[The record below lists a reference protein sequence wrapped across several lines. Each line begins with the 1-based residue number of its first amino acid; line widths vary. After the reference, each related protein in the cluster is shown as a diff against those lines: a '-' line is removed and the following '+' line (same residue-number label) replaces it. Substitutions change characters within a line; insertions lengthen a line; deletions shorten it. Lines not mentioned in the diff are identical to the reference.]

1 MYLKI
6 EMFPINYFKSI
17 WSPIRA
23 FKNRFQL
30 NWVTL
35 SIVIIFINSL
45 MIIPTTIN
53 FTKMEAISLD
63 YFYPKVVEI
72 IDESMVDE
80 LTSIGSTNG
89 KLSFEDSFIFKN
101 NKGVLAGGISAE
113 EEKKILK
120 EETFLLMEESQF
132 VIKEENKPTST
143 IFYTKDFTLED
154 AQTKEDVIN
163 EFSRQWFVQNKVLIV
178 LIFTL
183 IISFIQLIMLVMI
196 IFGSAFFLYLT
207 KKSRITSISTFKEA
221 INLIVNLAGLPTI
234 IATIYGLINYD
245 VAWMSMIQTTGLVI
259 MLLIV
264 YGKTGFNDNRIP

>member
-6 EMFPINYFKSI
+6 EVFPINYFKSI

-63 YFYPKVVEI
+63 YFYPNVVEI
-72 IDESMVDE
+72 IDDSMVDE
-80 LTSIGSTNG
+80 LASIGSTNG

-154 AQTKEDVIN
+154 VQTKEDVIN
-163 EFSRQWFVQNKVLIV
+163 EFSHQWFVQNKVLIV

-207 KKSRITSISTFKEA
+207 KKSRITSIKTFKEA
-221 INLIVNLAGLPTI
+221 TNLIVNLAGLPTI
-234 IATIYGLINYD
+234 IAMIYGLINYD

>member
-1 MYLKI
+1 
-6 EMFPINYFKSI
+6 
-17 WSPIRA
+17 
-23 FKNRFQL
+23 
-30 NWVTL
+30 
-35 SIVIIFINSL
+35 

-63 YFYPKVVEI
+63 YFYPNVVEI
-72 IDESMVDE
+72 IDDSMVDE
-80 LTSIGSTNG
+80 LASIGSTNG

-154 AQTKEDVIN
+154 VQTKEDVIN
-163 EFSRQWFVQNKVLIV
+163 EFSHQWFVHNKVLIV

-207 KKSRITSISTFKEA
+207 KKSRITSIKTFKEA
-221 INLIVNLAGLPTI
+221 TNLIVNLAGLPTI
-234 IATIYGLINYD
+234 IAMIYGLINYD